1 MQKVKSHG
9 GFTMDLKK
17 LIKMLEVETDK
28 EKIDKIIQKIDSLII
43 IKRVV

>member
-1 MQKVKSHG
+1 
-9 GFTMDLKK
+9 MDLKK

-28 EKIDKIIQKIDSLII
+28 EKIDKIFQKVNSLII

>member
-1 MQKVKSHG
+1 
-9 GFTMDLKK
+9 MDLKK